1 MRRSLSLGLGSVIL
15 GSLVFIACGGGGDG
29 GDRPDD
35 ETGGGTSGTG
45 PTGGTSGAST
55 GGSVTGGT
63 SGSAGSGTGGSGAGS
78 GGSAGTDDCA
88 PCTPSTACPTIM
100 PPADGII
107 NNFENVFVGEGEP
120 PENGIYGANDETGM
134 LKAEWWLGYFS
145 GAYAYPDPSD
155 TCSEPPVS
163 SLTRSLEGGELHVT
177 GTVGT
182 YSGFGTWMEQC
193 IIDMSAFSG
202 ISFRIGGDVG
212 PTGTLQLRVFA
223 QSNTATDECRPG
235 RGGCTDATCT
245 PVTYTVTVPSTPEVV
260 TVAWEDFT
268 GGLPSA
274 TLDPSE
280 IWQFQWDFDWAEG
293 STPYPVDVTLDD
305 VTLTP

>member
-1 MRRSLSLGLGSVIL
+1 MRRSVSLGLGSVIL

-35 ETGGGTSGTG
+35 ETGGTSGTG
-45 PTGGTSGAST
+45 PTGGTAGVST
-55 GGSVTGGT
+55 GGSVSGGT
-63 SGSAGSGTGGSGAGS
+63 AGSGGSAGSGAGS
-78 GGSAGTDDCA
+78 GGSAGTDECT
-88 PCTPSTACPTIM
+88 CTPTTGCPTIM
-100 PPADGII
+100 APADGII
-107 NNFENVFVGEGEP
+107 NNFDNVFVGEGEA
-120 PENGIYGANDETGM
+120 PENGIYGANDETGT
-134 LKAEWWLGYFS
+134 LKTEWWLGYFS

-163 SLTRSLEGGELHVT
+163 SLTRSLAGGELHVT

-202 ISFRIGGDVG
+202 ISFLIGGDAG
-212 PTGTLQLRVFA
+212 PTGTVQLRVFT

-235 RGGCTDATCT
+235 RGGCTEATCT
-245 PVTYTVTVPSTPEVV
+245 AVTFTVTVPSTPEVV

-268 GGLPSA
+268 GGMPSA

-280 IWQFQWDFDWAEG
+280 IWQFQWDFDWADG
-293 STPYPVDVTLDD
+293 TTPYPVDVTLDD